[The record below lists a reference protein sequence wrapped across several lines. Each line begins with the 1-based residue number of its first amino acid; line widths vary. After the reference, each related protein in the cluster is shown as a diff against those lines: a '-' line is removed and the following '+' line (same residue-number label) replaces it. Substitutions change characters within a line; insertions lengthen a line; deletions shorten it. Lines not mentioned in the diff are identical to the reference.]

1 MAQKVLGRLCFV
13 PSINDVASCS
23 EIQVINPVG
32 EMASTLWYLGLT
44 SIFLIRFQPLS

>member
-23 EIQVINPVG
+23 EIQVI
-32 EMASTLWYLGLT
+32 TGLE
-44 SIFLIRFQPLS
+44 R